1 MSANASCR
9 SAKKQAAAVYLKNRV
24 YTSYFV
30 EPASP
35 RPDQAPIAPSDR
47 NALKASLLPLLASSP
62 SSLITVQLANTLKNI
77 VARDFPDNWPDLLD
91 NVKRMLGSSNIRE
104 VGAGCVAALEMV
116 RAFR

>member
-1 MSANASCR
+1 MASAT
-9 SAKKQAAAVYLKNRV
+9 KQAAAVYLKNRV

-30 EPASP
+30 EPSNQ
-35 RPDQAPIAPSDR
+35 RPDQTPIAPSDR
-47 NALKASLLPLLASSP
+47 NALKASLLPLLASSQ
-62 SSLITVQLANTLKNI
+62 SNLITVQLANTLKNI

-104 VGAGCVAALEMV
+104 VSAGCVATLEMV